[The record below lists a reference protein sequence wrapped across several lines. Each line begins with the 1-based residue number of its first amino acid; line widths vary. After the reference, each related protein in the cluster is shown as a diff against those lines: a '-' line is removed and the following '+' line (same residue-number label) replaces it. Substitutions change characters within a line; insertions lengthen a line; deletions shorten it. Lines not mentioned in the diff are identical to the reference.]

1 MIFHNRLF
9 NTLLLTVVAL
19 LLGAGTALAR
29 VEVVAT
35 TSAMGMLAR
44 TVGADAVRV
53 TVLAPPDRD
62 AHYLQARPSMMVAL
76 RRADLVVAVGAELEI
91 GWLPP
96 ALQGAANPRIQPG
109 RPGYFEAAAQ
119 VSLIEVGEVA
129 DRALGDVHPAGNPHV
144 NMDPVRMAEVAQALA
159 ARLASLQPESA
170 AAFHGKA
177 DAFARL
183 VEKRLPQ
190 WRAQVAGAPGV
201 VLFHKDANYLMRLLD
216 VPVLGYIEPL
226 PGIPPT
232 AQHLQSLVS
241 ELRERRGVVLYINH
255 QPAQGPQFIARNL
268 EWPVRA
274 LPLDPSITADAEAY
288 LGLIDDWVSAIALGN
303 TP

>member
-1 MIFHNRLF
+1 MIFYNRLF
-9 NTLLLTVVAL
+9 NIVLMTAVAL
-19 LLGAGTALAR
+19 LLSAGTAFAR

-44 TVGADAVRV
+44 TIGGDAVLV

-96 ALQGAANPRIQPG
+96 ALQGAANPRIHPG

-119 VSLIEVGEVA
+119 VSLIEVGEAA

-144 NMDPVRMAEVAQALA
+144 NMDPVRMAEVARALA
-159 ARLASLQPESA
+159 ARLGSLHPEGAATFDANA
-170 AAFHGKA
+170 AAFAH
-177 DAFARL
+177 L
-183 VEKRLPQ
+183 VEERLPQ
-190 WRAQVAGAPGV
+190 WRARVAGAPGV
-201 VLFHKDANYLMRLLD
+201 VLFHKDAKYLMRLLE

-232 AQHLQSLVS
+232 APHLQSLVS
-241 ELRERRGVVLYINH
+241 DLRERRGVVLYIDH
-255 QPAQGPQFIARNL
+255 QSAQGPQFIARNL
-268 EWPVRA
+268 GWPVRA
-274 LPLDPSITADAEAY
+274 LPLDPPIKADAEAY
-288 LGLIDDWVSAIALGN
+288 LGLIDDWVSAIALGIA
-303 TP
+303 P